1 MMVFNLHLSR
11 ATTLLGA
18 ALAAF
23 TLSSSLALANPTEQL
38 LTRFNQ
44 AAQGDTGLVD
54 TVHDE
59 LSQLVQKQGAT
70 PVTLVYLGSSETLQ
84 GRDAFMP
91 WNKMKFTE
99 RGLAT
104 IQKGLD
110 LMANQP
116 MPIQEQQR
124 LQGLPEYQ
132 LATAIAATTYTS
144 LPDMFN
150 HFERGY
156 ELYLTLLDEPSF
168 NQQPFAAT
176 AWVYLY
182 AIEAALRAEDME
194 QAQKWL
200 AKMESFDSTHLET
213 QTAKA
218 LLAKH

>member
-1 MMVFNLHLSR
+1 
-11 ATTLLGA
+11 
-18 ALAAF
+18 
-23 TLSSSLALANPTEQL
+23 
-38 LTRFNQ
+38 
-44 AAQGDTGLVD
+44 
-54 TVHDE
+54 
-59 LSQLVQKQGAT
+59 
-70 PVTLVYLGSSETLQ
+70 
-84 GRDAFMP
+84 
-91 WNKMKFTE
+91 
-99 RGLAT
+99 
-104 IQKGLD
+104 
-110 LMANQP
+110 
-116 MPIQEQQR
+116 
-124 LQGLPEYQ
+124 LPEYQ
-132 LATAIAATTYTS
+132 LATAMAATTYTS

-156 ELYLTLLDEPSF
+156 ELYLTLLDDPSF

>member
-132 LATAIAATTYTS
+132 LATAMAATTFRICLITLSVGTS
-144 LPDMFN
+144 C
-150 HFERGY
+150 
-156 ELYLTLLDEPSF
+156 T
-168 NQQPFAAT
+168 
-176 AWVYLY
+176 
-182 AIEAALRAEDME
+182 
-194 QAQKWL
+194 
-200 AKMESFDSTHLET
+200 
-213 QTAKA
+213 
-218 LLAKH
+218 